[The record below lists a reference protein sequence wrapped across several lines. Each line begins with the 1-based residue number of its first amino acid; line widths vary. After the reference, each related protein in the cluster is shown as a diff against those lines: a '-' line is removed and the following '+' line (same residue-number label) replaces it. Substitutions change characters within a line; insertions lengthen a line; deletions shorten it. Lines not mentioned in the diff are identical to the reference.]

1 MGIIKYNERFRK
13 LFSDYL
19 VAANKPSSTTYG
31 GYSGYSGYN
40 RTSPSSGSSYHG
52 AGVHIFFYEWSTM
65 QNGAK
70 TMNTKKDLYDLCEK
84 SKIAISEDVKK
95 VIESSDW
102 LWCTCVPGK
111 SELMVATQYYDLS
124 TKLENARA
132 EYNKKLQEEKT
143 LTLPC
148 PSEMFY

>member
-13 LFSDYL
+13 LFSEYL
-19 VAANKPSSTTYG
+19 VATNKPISTP
-31 GYSGYSGYN
+31 YSGYSGYN
-40 RTSPSSGSSYHG
+40 RTSPSSGSSYHTP
-52 AGVHIFFYEWSTM
+52 GVHIFFYEWSTM

-84 SKIAISEDVKK
+84 SKITISEDVKK
-95 VIESSDW
+95 MIEGSEW
-102 LWCTCVPGK
+102 IWCTCVPGK

-124 TKLENARA
+124 GKLEQARA

-143 LTLPC
+143 LALPC
-148 PSEMFY
+148 PSEMYY